1 MKKYLLKV
9 QPYKTLHLG
18 YFCWWSIVLSLLFE
32 IAGLIEELL
41 SQDGKTML
49 IAQCCV
55 AGVVG
60 VGLLGFIAAKVF
72 YRTYWEITD
81 EAVVKYRWGKE
92 IFRVRREEIVGLGYR
107 KMRWYMWILM
117 PFVHYV
123 GFTDPMCGVLSLRYR
138 EHETMEYKGYIK
150 MYLRVRAM
158 TDEEKAAGIQEYLE
172 GFTGRDVKKIS
183 AVLGLPVEAV
193 QLQYVPHE
201 MPRPGEKFPP
211 EAPHDG

>member
-1 MKKYLLKV
+1 MKKYLLKI
-9 QPYKTLHLG
+9 QPYKALHLG

-72 YRTYWEITD
+72 YQTYWEITD
-81 EAVVKYRWGKE
+81 EAVIKYKWGKE
-92 IFRVRREEIVGLGYR
+92 IFRVRREEIVGLGYHR
-107 KMRWYMWILM
+107 MRWYMWILM
-117 PFVHYV
+117 PFSYV
-123 GFTDPMCGVLSLRYR
+123 FFTDPMIGVLSIRYR
-138 EHETMEYKGYIK
+138 RHETCKDTGYISEYKVQT
-150 MYLRVRAM
+150 L
-158 TDEEKAAGIQEYLE
+158 TEEEKEAGLKEYRE

-193 QLQYVPHE
+193 RLRYVEDEIPH
-201 MPRPGEKFPP
+201 RGDSAPP
-211 EAPHDG
+211 ETPHDG